1 MCGDD
6 DARESGSG
14 SWTWRIGGLGF
25 LRLLSARFP
34 FWPFRCSGDR

>member
-1 MCGDD
+1 MFGDD

-14 SWTWRIGGLGF
+14 NWRIGLGF

-34 FWPFRCSGDR
+34 FWPFRCSWVC